1 MKDYPCII
9 IRLRFIFSTFVDA
22 FLCIFIY
29 SKLYQKLFN
38 IYPNFLIALSISFF
52 WVTVSYIL
60 GRYMIC
66 KELNILEILKNL
78 LKSIILF
85 FSCNLIYFFINL
97 SNKILILFFQDKNI
111 TIEYQQDQNL
121 FFVKSIFLITLTS
134 FFLQFLISIITN
146 EIYGK
151 KKIWIFYGSKEAF
164 NDFIEELDSIKIAF
178 FFKRIDNKFDLKD
191 INFNLIEGIII
202 DTKEDLTKNSKN
214 DILFF
219 KSKGIYLLSILK
231 WFENKLHRIPPKY
244 IEHKEQ
250 ILEKFN
256 VHGNVYKF
264 RIKRIG
270 DFFVSLFL
278 LFFTLPISTLIV
290 FCIYFEDKGPI
301 FYSQV
306 RTGFNGKKYR
316 IYKFRSMIAN
326 AEKFGPQWSQLEDK
340 RVTKVGRIIRALRFD
355 ELPQLIS
362 VIDGKMSLIGP
373 RPERPEIENQLLQE
387 IPFYNYRNMLKP
399 GISGWAQVNYPYGA
413 SRNDTIKKLS
423 YDIYYIKHI
432 SFLLDVLI
440 LFKTIKTVFNAKG
453 HKPKK
458 RSYF

>member
-1 MKDYPCII
+1 MNDFPWII
-9 IRLRFIFSTFVDA
+9 SRRRFIFATIVDA

-38 IYPNFLIALSISFF
+38 VYPNILIALSISFF
-52 WVTVSYIL
+52 WVIVSYVL
-60 GRYMIC
+60 GRYIIC
-66 KELNILEILKNL
+66 KEINFLEILKNL
-78 LKSIILF
+78 FKSIILF

-97 SNKILILFFQDKNI
+97 SNKILILFFQHKNI
-111 TIEYQQDQNL
+111 IVEYQQDQNI
-121 FFVKSIFLITLTS
+121 FFVKSIFYITITS
-134 FFLQFLISIITN
+134 FILQFLISIITN

-151 KKIWIFYGSKEAF
+151 KKTWIFYGAKEAF
-164 NDFIEELDSIKIAF
+164 NDFMKELDSIKNSFSI
-178 FFKRIDNKFDLKD
+178 KRIDNKFNVKE
-191 INFNLIEGIII
+191 INFKLIEGIII
-202 DTKEDLTKNSKN
+202 DTKEDLNPYNKN

-219 KSKGIYLLSILK
+219 KSKGIYLLSTLK
-231 WFENKLHRIPPKY
+231 WFENKLHRVPPKY

-256 VHGNVYKF
+256 LQGNVYKF
-264 RIKRIG
+264 RVKRIG
-270 DFFVSLFL
+270 DFLVSLFL
-278 LFFTLPISTLIV
+278 LFITLPISILIV
-290 FCIYFEDKGPI
+290 FCISFEDKGPI

-326 AEKFGPQWSQLEDK
+326 AEKFGPQWSQQEDK

-373 RPERPEIENQLLQE
+373 RPERPEIEKRLLKE
-387 IPFYNYRNMLKP
+387 IPFYTYRNMLKP

-413 SRNDTIKKLS
+413 SKNDTIKKLS
-423 YDIYYIKHI
+423 YDIYYINHI
-432 SFLLDVLI
+432 SFFLDILI

-453 HKPKK
+453 YKPQK
-458 RSYF
+458 RSNL

>member
-1 MKDYPCII
+1 MTK
-9 IRLRFIFSTFVDA
+9 RRF
-22 FLCIFIY
+22 
-29 SKLYQKLFN
+29 K
-38 IYPNFLIALSISFF
+38 P
-52 WVTVSYIL
+52 
-60 GRYMIC
+60 
-66 KELNILEILKNL
+66 
-78 LKSIILF
+78 
-85 FSCNLIYFFINL
+85 
-97 SNKILILFFQDKNI
+97 
-111 TIEYQQDQNL
+111 
-121 FFVKSIFLITLTS
+121 
-134 FFLQFLISIITN
+134 
-146 EIYGK
+146 YG
-151 KKIWIFYGSKEAF
+151 
-164 NDFIEELDSIKIAF
+164 
-178 FFKRIDNKFDLKD
+178 
-191 INFNLIEGIII
+191 
-202 DTKEDLTKNSKN
+202 KN
-214 DILFF
+214 DITFL
-219 KSKGIYLLSILK
+219 KSKGIYSFSILK

-340 RVTKVGRIIRALRFD
+340 RVTKVGRIIRPLRFD

-373 RPERPEIENQLLQE
+373 RPERPEIEKRLLQE
-387 IPFYNYRNMLKP
+387 IPF
-399 GISGWAQVNYPYGA
+399 
-413 SRNDTIKKLS
+413 TI
-423 YDIYYIKHI
+423 IAIC
-432 SFLLDVLI
+432 
-440 LFKTIKTVFNAKG
+440 
-453 HKPKK
+453 
-458 RSYF
+458 